1 MKKVLITLILICAD
15 ILISIGLFK
24 MTTQYMAHQMLA
36 HQSIAY
42 NGLVFHLI
50 LLNVIVS
57 AGFNIFFRL
66 CNEIRKVISPKRKTQ
81 NSPTMTTLSTHPTQ
95 QTDLATLG
103 INEAELVKEVFRIY
117 QKIQVA
123 WMNFDYET
131 LKKYTTNEL
140 YNMYV
145 SQLNTLKVKKQQ
157 NVIENIKFYR
167 GNIMN
172 YQINHNELETISV
185 QLMVVCQDY
194 LIDQTTGQVV
204 RGNKLNTMNY
214 TYKLTL
220 IRRKQTEMKQCPN
233 CGAALESNMTSQCPY
248 CHSVIV
254 HNKFDWILSK
264 KEMLFQAQL

>member
-1 MKKVLITLILICAD
+1 MKKYTTIKIVITILITACLSQIIIQRIIHHIQANNTP
-15 ILISIGLFK
+15 F
-24 MTTQYMAHQMLA
+24 
-36 HQSIAY
+36 Y
-42 NGLVFHLI
+42 NGLVFHFL
-50 LLNVIVS
+50 LLNIVIATGLDIVL
-57 AGFNIFFRL
+57 RL
-66 CNEIRKVISPKRKTQ
+66 RTKKKLKQFIKKQPKKI
-81 NSPTMTTLSTHPTQ
+81 
-95 QTDLATLG
+95 DLTPLG
-103 INEAELVKEVFRIY
+103 INEEELVKEVFRIY

-123 WMNFDYET
+123 WMNFDYDT

-157 NVIENIKFYR
+157 NMIENIRFYR
-167 GNIMN
+167 ANIMN
-172 YQINHNELETISV
+172 YQINHNELETITI
-185 QLMVVCQDY
+185 QLQVTCKDY

-214 TYKLTL
+214 TYNLTL
-220 IRRKQTEMKQCPN
+220 IRRKQAEMKQCPN
-233 CGAALESNMTSQCPY
+233 CGAALESNMTSQCSY